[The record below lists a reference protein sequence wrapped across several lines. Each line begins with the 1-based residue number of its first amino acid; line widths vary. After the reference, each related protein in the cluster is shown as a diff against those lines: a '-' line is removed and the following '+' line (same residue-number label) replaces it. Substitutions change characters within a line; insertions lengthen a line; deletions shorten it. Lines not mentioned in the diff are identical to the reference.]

1 MEYLKTGK
9 IKTEILARLL
19 NLYRGKTDPSVVLGP
34 SIGEDS
40 AIISLSGKFLVAKT
54 DPITFVTED
63 IGWYVVNVNAND
75 ILTRGA
81 TPRWFMVTILLPEK
95 KTTEDMVEKI
105 FSQISSAC
113 EELNIA
119 LVGGHTEVTV
129 GLDRPIVVGCML
141 GEVYGDRIISTANAK
156 IGDSIVITKGIAVEG
171 TAIIAKE
178 KQRELLEK
186 GYDISFIERCKNF
199 LYDPGISVYREV
211 DLGKSLDIH
220 SMHDPTEGGL
230 SMGIYE
236 ICMASG
242 TGALIYRSEI
252 PVFEETLILSREYG
266 IDPLGLITS
275 GTLLIVLPKEEAEKL
290 IKIYGDN
297 GIRARIIGEIKPKDF
312 GIKILSNGK
321 MEDLRAKEDD
331 EIIKIF

>member
-81 TPRWFMVTILLPEK
+81 TPRWFMATILLPEK

-290 IKIYGDN
+290 IKIYDDN